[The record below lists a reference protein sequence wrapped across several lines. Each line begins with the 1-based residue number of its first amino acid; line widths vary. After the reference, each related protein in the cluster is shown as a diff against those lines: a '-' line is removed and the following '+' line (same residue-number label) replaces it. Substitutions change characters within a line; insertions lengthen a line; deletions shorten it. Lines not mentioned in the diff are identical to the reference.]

1 MGAFSIP
8 IEVGDISGTRF
19 VQTEAMV
26 DTGAVYT
33 MLPENLLAGFTLI
46 SQETRQFTLAD
57 ESVVEYP
64 VGYLRLR
71 FEGKE
76 VIAIVISAPEGSMP
90 LLGVTALE
98 NALLGVD
105 PYNERLIPVPG
116 SLRPAYQATSSPLVS
131 GSISTFT
138 TTMDTWRY

>member
-1 MGAFSIP
+1 MGAFSVP
-8 IEVGDISGTRF
+8 IEIGDIVGDRF

-33 MLPENLLAGFTLI
+33 MLPEDLLAGFTLI
-46 SQETRQFTLAD
+46 SQEIRQFVLAD

-76 VIAIVISAPEGSMP
+76 VIAIVISTPEGTMP
-90 LLGVTALE
+90 LLGATALE
-98 NALLGVD
+98 NALLGID
-105 PYNERLIPVPG
+105 SHNERLIPIEG
-116 SLRPAYQATSSPLVS
+116 SLRPAYQEATALQLRS
-131 GSISTFT
+131 
-138 TTMDTWRY
+138 